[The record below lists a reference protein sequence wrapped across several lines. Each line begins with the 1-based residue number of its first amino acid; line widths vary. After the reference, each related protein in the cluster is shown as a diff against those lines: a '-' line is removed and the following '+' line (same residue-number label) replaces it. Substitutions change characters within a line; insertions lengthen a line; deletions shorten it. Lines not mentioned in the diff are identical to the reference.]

1 MLRMSFAADLYA
13 ESLIV
18 HASITVQACEEFQ
31 VDYVL
36 TVSLIF
42 V

>member
-1 MLRMSFAADLYA
+1 MPRMSSVADLYA

-18 HASITVQACEEFQ
+18 HTNITVQACEELQ

-36 TVSLIF
+36 TISLIF